1 MAQQIEP
8 NYVSHAAGCLY
19 FSHSVCLGNGGN
31 CMITPNLKIGV
42 STPLTAVQ
50 VLGAKKENNKINYS
64 WVSAE
69 KLGIYLMC

>member
-1 MAQQIEP
+1 
-8 NYVSHAAGCLY
+8 
-19 FSHSVCLGNGGN
+19 
-31 CMITPNLKIGV
+31 MITPNLKIGV